1 MMPAMEYKVMFFK
14 QMVAVFLDRT
24 KPDSS
29 IAKPAAINMTM
40 APVTKKEKVFKI
52 YDVSAETWAKAGAAM
67 NVIAAAVPVKRIL
80 FFMFCG
86 S

>member
-1 MMPAMEYKVMFFK
+1 
-14 QMVAVFLDRT
+14 
-24 KPDSS
+24 
-29 IAKPAAINMTM
+29 MTM

-52 YDVSAETWAKAGAAM
+52 YDVSAETSAKAGAAM
-67 NVIAAAVPVKRIL
+67 NVNAAVVLVRRIL